1 MRPAMHPEVEPA
13 VVLRLWSKAAKGCMA
28 PILQVATWCN
38 PQLLPSATP
47 STAARSRRL
56 HRAQQ
61 HRGRSRSGA
70 RQGAGRQRRRMSPC
84 AAAWP
89 PLQQLGCQRNCGTAT
104 HSTPLEP
111 C

>member
-1 MRPAMHPEVEPA
+1 MRPAVHPEVEPA
-13 VVLRLWSKAAKGCMA
+13 VVLRLWSKAAKGGMA
-28 PILQVATWCN
+28 PILQVATWFN

-47 STAARSRRL
+47 STAARSRCL

-70 RQGAGRQRRRMSPC
+70 RQGAGRQRRRMLPC

-89 PLQQLGCQRNCGTAT
+89 PLQQSVCQRDFGNSHA
-104 HSTPLEP
+104 
-111 C
+111 